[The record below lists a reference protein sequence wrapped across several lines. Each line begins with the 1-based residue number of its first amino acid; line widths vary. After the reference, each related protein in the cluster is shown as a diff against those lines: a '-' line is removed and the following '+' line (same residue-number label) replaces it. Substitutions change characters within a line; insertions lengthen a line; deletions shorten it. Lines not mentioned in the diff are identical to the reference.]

1 MVDVDAGRAAR
12 DADVEAILDKH
23 VKAKSKE
30 TYYGPASRFL
40 LYACANE
47 VAAASES
54 FRVAMAAADNE
65 KARAALAKAWVKEK
79 KQPAPLQFNL
89 VTAPVIQRYLVGL
102 RKKDGSKPG
111 KSSYGT
117 ARSSVRFLFTTY
129 KQLVPAEVD
138 AALSVFMKGVKRD
151 VVQRQKDGELRV
163 QEGKEAFSFEQYQMV
178 CKAMMALTG
187 TEGPFLHL
195 VHVLAWNLMCR
206 VDNVFS
212 IMLAHMAWVQDSLTV
227 VFAQQKNDQDG
238 DRPRDPRHLYANPD
252 NPAICPLTAL
262 GIYWLTIGYEA
273 GATSVFSG
281 DLQYDRFSK
290 GLKKVLK
297 QPLVLAALAAVGL
310 KPSDFGAH
318 SDRKGGASFLAACQ
332 GGPGSISVCLR
343 GGWSLTD
350 IERRYFCFEAAQDCF
365 VGRAIAGLSLNTY
378 RFAILPPFWPASH
391 LLLLDEAMAAC
402 FPSLPAGVTAIA
414 RMALASVVYHCEFL
428 RANMPA
434 DHLLFSSPLFALGF
448 ADRLVPHVECRLE
461 RQGDVMRTTG
471 IPPLVPILRQ
481 MEELRGTLAPL
492 VEGMGNLASDVVKG
506 VTQVLEERAVQAQA
520 VTPAHLDERLDEKL
534 MDVFRRTGV
543 LDFIEKTKD
552 GSLFAGAAPSSAPAA
567 APSQRA
573 VQLHNWGGRFSKVP
587 ETFIVPKG
595 STYVAFQHWMFG
607 SQEGGYPALRTVQP
621 IDIPTKQKE
630 RFSHLRW
637 LMGEVESEAK
647 RAKVWVDSPTVEQA
661 TEVFQ
666 ATMPHLGLPTKSP
679 KGRKRRMQD
688 LNWGTVVNSLRS
700 VRRNVRGIGDDD
712 LDDEGSE

>member
-1 MVDVDAGRAAR
+1 M
-12 DADVEAILDKH
+12 
-23 VKAKSKE
+23 
-30 TYYGPASRFL
+30 
-40 LYACANE
+40 
-47 VAAASES
+47 
-54 FRVAMAAADNE
+54 
-65 KARAALAKAWVKEK
+65 
-79 KQPAPLQFNL
+79 
-89 VTAPVIQRYLVGL
+89 
-102 RKKDGSKPG
+102 
-111 KSSYGT
+111 
-117 ARSSVRFLFTTY
+117 
-129 KQLVPAEVD
+129 
-138 AALSVFMKGVKRD
+138 
-151 VVQRQKDGELRV
+151 
-163 QEGKEAFSFEQYQMV
+163 
-178 CKAMMALTG
+178 
-187 TEGPFLHL
+187 
-195 VHVLAWNLMCR
+195 
-206 VDNVFS
+206 
-212 IMLAHMAWVQDSLTV
+212 
-227 VFAQQKNDQDG
+227 
-238 DRPRDPRHLYANPD
+238 
-252 NPAICPLTAL
+252 
-262 GIYWLTIGYEA
+262 
-273 GATSVFSG
+273 
-281 DLQYDRFSK
+281 
-290 GLKKVLK
+290 
-297 QPLVLAALAAVGL
+297 
-310 KPSDFGAH
+310 
-318 SDRKGGASFLAACQ
+318 
-332 GGPGSISVCLR
+332 
-343 GGWSLTD
+343 
-350 IERRYFCFEAAQDCF
+350 
-365 VGRAIAGLSLNTY
+365 GRAIAGLSLNTY

-414 RMALASVVYHCEFL
+414 RMALASVVYHREFL

-448 ADRLVPHVECRLE
+448 ADRLAPHVECRLE

-587 ETFIVPKG
+587 ESFIVPKG